1 MKRMLSG
8 LLLAL
13 FAGGCGGGPDGT
25 ACPAIAKS
33 NFTVTV
39 TDTSTGLRI
48 CDATVSA
55 TEVGTGSMMN
65 LMAAGGAADCTYSG
79 GFYESPGTFNITAS
93 KSGYIPSTQF
103 NVVVAKATCGI
114 EPAMVSLK
122 LGK

>member
-13 FAGGCGGGPDGT
+13 VASGCGGTSDGT
-25 ACPAIAKS
+25 ACPAIAKA

-39 TDTSTGLRI
+39 TDMTTGTRI
-48 CDATVSA
+48 CDAAVSA
-55 TEVGTGSMMN
+55 TEVGTGSTMN
-65 LMAAGGAADCTYSG
+65 LMAFGGAADCSYSG

-93 KSGYIPSTQF
+93 KSGYLPTTQL

-114 EPAMVSLK
+114 TPAMVSLK
-122 LGK
+122 LSK

>member
-13 FAGGCGGGPDGT
+13 FAGGCGGPDGT

-39 TDTSTGLRI
+39 TDTTTGQRI

-65 LMAAGGAADCTYSG
+65 LMPFGGAADCTYSG
-79 GFYESPGTFNITAS
+79 GYYESPGTFNITAS
-93 KSGYIPSTQF
+93 KSGYVPSTQL
-103 NVVVAKATCGI
+103 NVVVSKATCGI
-114 EPAMVSLK
+114 DTAMVSLK